1 MTVKLL
7 WSFGCTGSSESTHVK
22 MPHCWKSHVTAH
34 MRKSFHGST
43 WILQS
48 IICFTC
54 FVFFFQNT
62 RMKYL
67 ILLAILFA
75 KGHGQQ
81 LGLIPPG
88 RPVDR
93 IPGPVGPEPI
103 IDPQPPKSEPPRPA

>member
-1 MTVKLL
+1 MKIITRLYIDSAVYNLL
-7 WSFGCTGSSESTHVK
+7 NMF
-22 MPHCWKSHVTAH
+22 
-34 MRKSFHGST
+34 R
-43 WILQS
+43 
-48 IICFTC
+48 
-54 FVFFFQNT
+54 FFQNT
-62 RMKYL
+62 RMKYF

-103 IDPQPPKSEPPRPA
+103 IDPQPPKSEPPKPA